1 MFQFYIFLGKRGYM
15 DIFILIIYSQKE
27 LELDSSMTDLKVWTN
42 SHQVEL
48 LLIELLFTNLIYYTK
63 SSLQWPTY
71 LAFFD

>member
-1 MFQFYIFLGKRGYM
+1 M

-48 LLIELLFTNLIYYTK
+48 LLIELLFTNLILY
-63 SSLQWPTY
+63 
-71 LAFFD
+71 